1 MVIKAMNL
9 GGTTELFGFVLF
21 FANRAR
27 PLFLFLTQ
35 GGFHMNG
42 AQALILSLLQ
52 EGVDHIF
59 GYAGATICP
68 AVDALKNHP
77 EIGYTLVR
85 TEQNAG
91 HMASGYA
98 RVSGKVGVCMVTSG
112 PGATNLITGIATAY
126 MDSIPMVAITGQVPS
141 HLLGRDIFQEVDIT
155 GAVAPFSK
163 HSYLVKN
170 ANDIPRIVKE
180 AFHIASTGR
189 PGPVLID
196 IPIDIQ
202 NQELK
207 KFTYPEEVNI
217 RGYKPSVKGNE
228 LQIKRVVEVIG
239 RSKQPLICAGGG
251 VWLADAQKELVE
263 LAERCSIPVVKTMM
277 GLSVMPTDHPLNLG
291 MIGAHG
297 NHCANQ
303 ALANSDLLIMVG
315 TRAADR
321 ALVNPG
327 DIEKRMATIHI
338 DVDPAEIGKNMTAA
352 VPLVGDVKVILNQIL
367 EREFAVGD
375 SAAWLAQLRD
385 YRKAEL
391 GRIFPKREGYVFPGT
406 VLRKLGAQLNDDA
419 VVCVDVGQNQIFA
432 CKYLPQKQGRLLT
445 SGGLGTMGYALPA
458 AIGVKVAQ
466 PEKQTVV
473 ICGDGSFQMAM
484 NELAAIA
491 CAGMD
496 IKIVLFRNNV
506 LGLVHQIQ
514 SSSPYHGPFGV
525 ALDGSPDFT
534 TIAAAY
540 GIPSVILNDENK
552 LDEGIAAFLNTK
564 GSCLLICEVHPDVN
578 TTD

>member
-1 MVIKAMNL
+1 MQF
-9 GGTTELFGFVLF
+9 GGDLLMT
-21 FANRAR
+21 
-27 PLFLFLTQ
+27 
-35 GGFHMNG
+35 G
-42 AQALILSLLQ
+42 AQALIESLKREQ
-52 EGVDHIF
+52 VAHIF

-68 AVDALKNHP
+68 AVDALKSHP

-98 RVSGKVGVCMVTSG
+98 RISGKVGVCMVTSG

-141 HLLGRDIFQEVDIT
+141 NLLGRDIFQEVDIT

-163 HSYLVKN
+163 HSYLVKD

-196 IPIDIQ
+196 
-202 NQELK
+202 
-207 KFTYPEEVNI
+207 
-217 RGYKPSVKGNE
+217 
-228 LQIKRVVEVIG
+228 KRVVEAIS

-251 VWLADAQKELVE
+251 VWLADAKEELLE

-277 GLSVMPTDHPLNLG
+277 GLGLLPTDHPLNMG

-297 NHCANQ
+297 NHCANK
-303 ALANSDLLIMVG
+303 ALAKADLLIMVG

-321 ALVNPG
+321 AMVDPG
-327 DIEKRMATIHI
+327 EIQRRMATIHI
-338 DVDPAEIGKNMTAA
+338 DVDPAEIGKNMQAA
-352 VPLVGDVKVILNQIL
+352 IPLVGNVKVILRQIL
-367 EREFAVGD
+367 DRDVAATD
-375 SAAWLAQLRD
+375 SAAWLEKLRD

-391 GRIFPKREGYVFPGT
+391 NRVFPRRAGSVFPGT
-406 VLRKLGAQLNDDA
+406 VLRRLGARLDDDA
-419 VVCVDVGQNQIFA
+419 VICVDVGQNQIFA
-432 CKYLPQKQGRLLT
+432 CKYIPQKHGRLLT

-458 AIGVKVAQ
+458 AVGAKVAD
-466 PEKQTVV
+466 PDRQTLVV
-473 ICGDGSFQMAM
+473 CGDGSFQMAM
-484 NELAAIA
+484 NELAAIRA
-491 CAGMD
+491 ADMD
-496 IKIVLFRNNV
+496 IKIVLFRNHT

-514 SSSPYHGPFGV
+514 SSAPYHGPFGV
-525 ALDGSPDFT
+525 ALDGSPDFE

-540 GIPSVILNDENK
+540 RVPCIQVGDEDH
-552 LDEGIAAFLNTK
+552 LDEALDRFLGTQ
-564 GSCLLICEVHPDVN
+564 GSCLLICEVHPDVGTN
-578 TTD
+578 D

>member
-1 MVIKAMNL
+1 
-9 GGTTELFGFVLF
+9 
-21 FANRAR
+21 
-27 PLFLFLTQ
+27 
-35 GGFHMNG
+35 MNG
-42 AQALILSLLQ
+42 AQALIESLLR
-52 EGVDHIF
+52 EGVTHMF

-68 AVDALKNHP
+68 AVDALKEHP
-77 EIGYTLVR
+77 EIEYTLVR

-98 RVSGKVGVCMVTSG
+98 RISGKVGVCMVTSG

-170 ANDIPRIVKE
+170 ANDIPRVIKE

-196 IPIDIQ
+196 IPIDV
-202 NQELK
+202 QEQHLRS
-207 KFTYPEEVNI
+207 FHYPEQVDI
-217 RGYKPSVKGNE
+217 RGYKPSVKGND
-228 LQIKRVVEVIG
+228 LQIKRVVEAIA
-239 RSKQPLICAGGG
+239 RSRQPLICAGGG
-251 VWLADAQKELVE
+251 VWLADARAELLE
-263 LAERCSIPVVKTMM
+263 LAESCAIPVVKTMM
-277 GLSVMPTDHPLNLG
+277 GIGLIPTDHPLNMG

-303 ALANSDLLIMVG
+303 ALARADLLIMVG

-321 ALVNPG
+321 AVVDPRE
-327 DIEKRMATIHI
+327 IQRRMATIHI
-338 DVDPAEIGKNMTAA
+338 DVDPAEIGKNMQAA
-352 VPLVGDVKVILNQIL
+352 VPLVGDVKVILQQIL
-367 EREFAVGD
+367 ERGAPVTD
-375 SAAWLAQLRD
+375 SSAWLEQLKD

-391 GRIFPKREGYVFPGT
+391 QRTFPQREDYVFPGT
-406 VLRKLGAQLNDDA
+406 VMRKLGRKLDEDA

-458 AIGVKVAQ
+458 AIGAKVAA

-473 ICGDGSFQMAM
+473 VCGDGSFQMAM
-484 NELAAIA
+484 NELSAIR
-491 CAGMD
+491 CADMD
-496 IKIVLFRNNV
+496 VKIVLLRNHM

-514 SSSPYHGPFGV
+514 CSAPYHGPFGV
-525 ALDGSPDFT
+525 ALDGSPDFE

-540 GIPSVILNDENK
+540 GIPSLLASDEEK
-552 LDEGIAAFLNTK
+552 LDEVLDQFLNTK
-564 GSCLLICEVHPDVN
+564 GCCLLICEVHPDVGTN
-578 TTD
+578 D

>member
-1 MVIKAMNL
+1 
-9 GGTTELFGFVLF
+9 
-21 FANRAR
+21 
-27 PLFLFLTQ
+27 
-35 GGFHMNG
+35 MNG
-42 AQALILSLLQ
+42 AQALIESLLR
-52 EGVDHIF
+52 EGVTHMF

-68 AVDALKNHP
+68 AVDALKEHP
-77 EIGYTLVR
+77 EIEYTLVR

-98 RVSGKVGVCMVTSG
+98 RISGKVGVCMVTSG

-170 ANDIPRIVKE
+170 ANDIPRVIKE

-196 IPIDIQ
+196 IPIDV
-202 NQELK
+202 QEQHLRS
-207 KFTYPEEVNI
+207 FHYPEQVDI
-217 RGYKPSVKGNE
+217 RGYKPSVKGND
-228 LQIKRVVEVIG
+228 LQIKRVVEAIA
-239 RSKQPLICAGGG
+239 RSRQPLICAGGG
-251 VWLADAQKELVE
+251 VWLADARAELLE
-263 LAERCSIPVVKTMM
+263 LAESCAIPVVKTMM
-277 GLSVMPTDHPLNLG
+277 GIGLIPTDHPLNMG

-303 ALANSDLLIMVG
+303 ALARADLLIMVG

-321 ALVNPG
+321 AVVDPRE
-327 DIEKRMATIHI
+327 IQRRMATIHI
-338 DVDPAEIGKNMTAA
+338 DVDPAEIGKNMQAA
-352 VPLVGDVKVILNQIL
+352 VPLVGDVKVILQQIL
-367 EREFAVGD
+367 ERGAPVTD
-375 SAAWLAQLRD
+375 SSAWLEQLKD

-391 GRIFPKREGYVFPGT
+391 QRTFPQREDYVFPGT
-406 VLRKLGAQLNDDA
+406 VMRKLGRKLDEDA

-458 AIGVKVAQ
+458 AIGAKVAA

-473 ICGDGSFQMAM
+473 VCGDGSFQMAM
-484 NELAAIA
+484 NELSAIR
-491 CAGMD
+491 CADMD
-496 IKIVLFRNNV
+496 VKIVLLRNHM

-514 SSSPYHGPFGV
+514 CSAPYHGPFGV
-525 ALDGSPDFT
+525 ALDGSPDFE

-540 GIPSVILNDENK
+540 GIPSLLANDEEK
-552 LDEGIAAFLNTK
+552 LDEVLDQFLNTK
-564 GSCLLICEVHPDVN
+564 GCCLLICEVHPDVGTN
-578 TTD
+578 D

>member
-1 MVIKAMNL
+1 
-9 GGTTELFGFVLF
+9 
-21 FANRAR
+21 
-27 PLFLFLTQ
+27 
-35 GGFHMNG
+35 MNG
-42 AQALILSLLQ
+42 AQALIESLLR
-52 EGVDHIF
+52 EGVTHMF

-68 AVDALKNHP
+68 AVDALKEHP
-77 EIGYTLVR
+77 EIAYTLVR

-98 RVSGKVGVCMVTSG
+98 RISGKVGVCMVTSG

-170 ANDIPRIVKE
+170 ANDIPRVVKE

-196 IPIDIQ
+196 IPIDV
-202 NQELK
+202 QEQHLK
-207 KFTYPEEVNI
+207 SFHYPEQVDI
-217 RGYKPSVKGNE
+217 RGYKPSVKGND
-228 LQIKRVVEVIG
+228 LQIKRVVEAIA
-239 RSKQPLICAGGG
+239 RSRQPLICAGGG
-251 VWLADAQKELVE
+251 VWLADARAELLE
-263 LAERCSIPVVKTMM
+263 LAESCAIPVVKTMM
-277 GLSVMPTDHPLNLG
+277 GIGLIPTDHPLNMG

-303 ALANSDLLIMVG
+303 ALARADLLIMVG

-321 ALVNPG
+321 AVVDPRE
-327 DIEKRMATIHI
+327 IQRRMATIHI
-338 DVDPAEIGKNMTAA
+338 DVDPAEIGKNMQAA
-352 VPLVGDVKVILNQIL
+352 VPLVGDVKVILKQIL
-367 EREFAVGD
+367 ERGAPVTD
-375 SAAWLAQLRD
+375 SAAWLEELKD

-391 GRIFPKREGYVFPGT
+391 NRVFPHRDGYVFPGT
-406 VLRKLGAQLNDDA
+406 VMRKLGRKLDEDA
-419 VVCVDVGQNQIFA
+419 IVCVDVGQNQIFA

-458 AIGVKVAQ
+458 AIGAKVAA

-473 ICGDGSFQMAM
+473 VCGDGSFQMAM
-484 NELAAIA
+484 NELSAIR
-491 CAGMD
+491 CGDMD
-496 IKIVLFRNNV
+496 VKIVLFRNHM

-514 SSSPYHGPFGV
+514 CSAPYHGPFGV
-525 ALDGSPDFT
+525 ALDGSPDFE
-534 TIAAAY
+534 TIASAY
-540 GIPSVILNDENK
+540 GIPSLVANDEEK
-552 LDEGIAAFLNTK
+552 LDEVVDQFLNTK
-564 GSCLLICEVHPDVN
+564 GCCLLICEVHPDVGTN
-578 TTD
+578 D

>member
-1 MVIKAMNL
+1 
-9 GGTTELFGFVLF
+9 
-21 FANRAR
+21 
-27 PLFLFLTQ
+27 
-35 GGFHMNG
+35 MNG
-42 AQALILSLLQ
+42 AQALIESLLQ
-52 EGVDHIF
+52 EQVEHIF

-68 AVDALKNHP
+68 AVDALKDHP

-98 RVSGKVGVCMVTSG
+98 RISGKVGVCMVTSG

-126 MDSIPMVAITGQVPS
+126 MDSIPLVAITGQVPS

-163 HSYLVKN
+163 HSYLVKD

-202 NQELK
+202 QQTLRSFE
-207 KFTYPEEVNI
+207 YPEQVNI
-217 RGYKPSVKGNE
+217 RGYKPNVKGNE
-228 LQIKRVVEVIG
+228 LQIKRVVDAIS
-239 RSKQPLICAGGG
+239 RSRQPLICAGGG
-251 VWLADAQKELVE
+251 VWLANAKEELLTLAQ
-263 LAERCSIPVVKTMM
+263 RCSIPVVKTMM
-277 GLSVMPTDHPLNLG
+277 GLAVLPTDHPLNLG

-303 ALANSDLLIMVG
+303 ALAKADLLIMVG

-321 ALVNPG
+321 AVVNPT
-327 DIEKRMATIHI
+327 DIQNRMATIHI

-352 VPLVGDVKVILNQIL
+352 IPLVGDVKVILNQIL
-367 EREFAVGD
+367 EHEITPTD
-375 SAAWLAQLRD
+375 SSAWLAQLRD

-391 GRIFPKREGYVFPGT
+391 GRVFPQREGYVFPGT
-406 VLRKLGAQLNDDA
+406 VLRKLGAKLEENA

-432 CKYLPQKQGRLLT
+432 CKYLPQKNGRLLT

-458 AIGVKVAQ
+458 AIGVKVAAPQ
-466 PEKQTVV
+466 RQTVV
-473 ICGDGSFQMAM
+473 VCGDGSFQMAM
-484 NELAAIA
+484 NELAAIR
-491 CAGMD
+491 CAGSD
-496 IKIVLFRNNV
+496 IKIVLFRNHV
-506 LGLVHQIQ
+506 LGLVNQIQ
-514 SSSPYHGPFGV
+514 HTAPYHGPFGV
-525 ALDGSPDFT
+525 ALDGSPNFE
-534 TIAAAY
+534 TIASAY
-540 GIPSVILNDENK
+540 GIPSLVLRDESK
-552 LDEGIAAFLNTK
+552 LDTVLDEFLNTT
-564 GSCLLICEVHPDVN
+564 GSCLLICDVHPDVGTN
-578 TTD
+578 D

>member
-1 MVIKAMNL
+1 
-9 GGTTELFGFVLF
+9 
-21 FANRAR
+21 
-27 PLFLFLTQ
+27 
-35 GGFHMNG
+35 MNG
-42 AQALILSLLQ
+42 AQALIESLLR
-52 EGVDHIF
+52 EGVTHMF

-68 AVDALKNHP
+68 AVDALKEHP
-77 EIGYTLVR
+77 EIEYTLVR

-98 RVSGKVGVCMVTSG
+98 RISGKVGVCMVTSG

-170 ANDIPRIVKE
+170 ANDIPRVIKE

-196 IPIDIQ
+196 IPIDV
-202 NQELK
+202 QEQHLRS
-207 KFTYPEEVNI
+207 FHYPEQVDI
-217 RGYKPSVKGNE
+217 RGYKPSVKGND
-228 LQIKRVVEVIG
+228 LQIKRVVEAIA
-239 RSKQPLICAGGG
+239 RSRQPLICAGGG
-251 VWLADAQKELVE
+251 VWLADARAELLE
-263 LAERCSIPVVKTMM
+263 LAESCAIPVVKTMM
-277 GLSVMPTDHPLNLG
+277 GIGLIPTDHPLNMG

-303 ALANSDLLIMVG
+303 ALARADLLIMVG

-321 ALVNPG
+321 AVVDPRE
-327 DIEKRMATIHI
+327 IQRRMATIHI
-338 DVDPAEIGKNMTAA
+338 DVDPAEIGKNMQAA
-352 VPLVGDVKVILNQIL
+352 VPLVGDVKVILQQIL
-367 EREFAVGD
+367 ERGAPVTD
-375 SAAWLAQLRD
+375 SSAWLEQLKD

-391 GRIFPKREGYVFPGT
+391 QRTFPQRKGYVFPGT
-406 VLRKLGAQLNDDA
+406 VMRKLGRKLDEDA

-458 AIGVKVAQ
+458 AIGAKVAA

-473 ICGDGSFQMAM
+473 VCGDGSFQMAM
-484 NELAAIA
+484 NELSAIR
-491 CAGMD
+491 CANMD
-496 IKIVLFRNNV
+496 VKIVLLRNHM

-514 SSSPYHGPFGV
+514 CSAPYHGPFGV
-525 ALDGSPDFT
+525 ALDGSPDFE

-540 GIPSVILNDENK
+540 GIPSLLANDEEK
-552 LDEGIAAFLNTK
+552 LDEVLDQFLNTK
-564 GSCLLICEVHPDVN
+564 GCCLLICEVHPDVGTN
-578 TTD
+578 D

>member
-1 MVIKAMNL
+1 
-9 GGTTELFGFVLF
+9 
-21 FANRAR
+21 
-27 PLFLFLTQ
+27 
-35 GGFHMNG
+35 MNG
-42 AQALILSLLQ
+42 AQALIESLLR
-52 EGVDHIF
+52 EGVTHMF

-68 AVDALKNHP
+68 AVDALKEHP
-77 EIGYTLVR
+77 EIEYTLVR

-98 RVSGKVGVCMVTSG
+98 RISGKVGVCMVTSG

-170 ANDIPRIVKE
+170 ANDIPRVIKE

-196 IPIDIQ
+196 IPIDV
-202 NQELK
+202 QEQHLRS
-207 KFTYPEEVNI
+207 FHYPEQVDI
-217 RGYKPSVKGNE
+217 RGYKPSIKGND
-228 LQIKRVVEVIG
+228 LQIKRVVEAIA
-239 RSKQPLICAGGG
+239 RSRQPLICAGGG
-251 VWLADAQKELVE
+251 VWLADARAELLE
-263 LAERCSIPVVKTMM
+263 LAESCAIPVVKTMM
-277 GLSVMPTDHPLNLG
+277 GIGLIPTDHPLNMG

-303 ALANSDLLIMVG
+303 ALARADLLIMVG

-321 ALVNPG
+321 AVVDPRE
-327 DIEKRMATIHI
+327 IQRRMATIHI
-338 DVDPAEIGKNMTAA
+338 DVDPAEIGKNMQAA
-352 VPLVGDVKVILNQIL
+352 VPLVGDVKVILQQIL
-367 EREFAVGD
+367 ERGAPVTD
-375 SAAWLAQLRD
+375 SSAWLEQLKD

-391 GRIFPKREGYVFPGT
+391 QRTFPQREGYVFPGT
-406 VLRKLGAQLNDDA
+406 VMRKLGRKLDEDA

-458 AIGVKVAQ
+458 AIGAKVAA

-473 ICGDGSFQMAM
+473 VCGDGSFQMAM
-484 NELAAIA
+484 NELSAIR
-491 CAGMD
+491 CADMD
-496 IKIVLFRNNV
+496 VKIVLLRNHM

-514 SSSPYHGPFGV
+514 CSAPYHGPFGV
-525 ALDGSPDFT
+525 ALDGSPDFE

-540 GIPSVILNDENK
+540 GIPSLLANDEEK
-552 LDEGIAAFLNTK
+552 LDEVLDQFLNTK
-564 GSCLLICEVHPDVN
+564 GCCLLICEVHPDVGTN
-578 TTD
+578 D